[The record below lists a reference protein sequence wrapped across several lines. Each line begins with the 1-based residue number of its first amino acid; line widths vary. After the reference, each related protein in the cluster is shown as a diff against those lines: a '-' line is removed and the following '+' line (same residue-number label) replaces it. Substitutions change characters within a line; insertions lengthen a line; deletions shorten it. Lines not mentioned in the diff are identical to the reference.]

1 MNTERQRQDAERS
14 RERGEDQREDTEN
27 KRNINE
33 NKRQVAEKQREIGEL
48 VRDSERAGERLII
61 DYSSRSLLIR
71 IEGFEQQ
78 LSQVAARLE
87 SVETLLKAMHGQLQ
101 QLMAKKE

>member
-1 MNTERQRQDAERS
+1 MTTERQRQQAEDG
-14 RERGEDQREDTEN
+14 REQAEEGRRHT
-27 KRNINE
+27 
-33 NKRQVAEKQREIGEL
+33 EKQRDIDEHHRQMAEEQREVGEFL
-48 VRDSERAGERLII
+48 RETERAGERLII